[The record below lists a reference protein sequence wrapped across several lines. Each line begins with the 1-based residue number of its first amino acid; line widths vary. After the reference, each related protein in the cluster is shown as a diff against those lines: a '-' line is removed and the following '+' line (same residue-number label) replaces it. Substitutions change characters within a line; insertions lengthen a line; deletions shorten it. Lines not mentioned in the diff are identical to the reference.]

1 MRKVK
6 LDCPM
11 CGMSFKGKTEED
23 AKRKLMEHGKVH
35 KK

>member
-1 MRKVK
+1 MEEVK

-11 CGMSFKGKTEED
+11 CGASFSGPTEED
-23 AKRKLMEHGKVH
+23 ARKKLMEHSKNH